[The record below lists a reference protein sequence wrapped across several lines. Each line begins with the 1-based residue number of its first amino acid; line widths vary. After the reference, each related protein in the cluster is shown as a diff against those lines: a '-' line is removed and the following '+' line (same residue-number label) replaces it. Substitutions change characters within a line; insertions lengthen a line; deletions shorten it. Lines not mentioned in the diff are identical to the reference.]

1 MSSIL
6 SEEFGTPL
14 SSVGSSPDLALSGS
28 GSGSPVGLV
37 DIVYDLEDGAG
48 NNEHGDNHHGIYHL
62 VSSHSSLFLFYAW
75 LCTVNFRIYDDH

>member
-6 SEEFGTPL
+6 SEEFGTPI

-48 NNEHGDNHHGIYHL
+48 NNDDNDDDHHGTYHD
-62 VSSHSSLFLFYAW
+62 VSSHNSLSLFSA
-75 LCTVNFRIYDDH
+75 